1 MSSEFLYNNNNR
13 IVTWE
18 NKSTIL
24 EIVYDESGKFI
35 SINKEVWKDFNFN
48 FTRGK

>member
-1 MSSEFLYNNNNR
+1 MSSELLYNNNNR
-13 IVTWE
+13 IVIWE

-35 SINKEVWKDFNFN
+35 SINKEVWKDLNLNFN
-48 FTRGK
+48 SGK